1 MALMWNGLGALV
13 CLLLLAGAWQWWRG
27 IRLTPPLP
35 ALDALPA
42 TPARVSIVVAARD
55 EAAHVE
61 EAARSLL
68 AQRGVELEV
77 IIVDDRSTDGT
88 GPILDRLAGELPGLR
103 VLHIDALPA
112 GWLGKCHALH
122 RGSQLAT
129 GDWLLFADGDVQMA
143 PDLVARAVALAE
155 SRSAAHVALVP
166 RISDTTIAV
175 RPCLLQPVLSVYD
188 RAPAVNR
195 EPPSRRT
202 YVGVGAF
209 NLVRRSVYDAFGGHE
224 ALRLEVIDDL
234 KLGLLV
240 GRAGG
245 RTLLY
250 DATADMSVPYITSV
264 AHLFQ
269 VVEKNIFAVFRF
281 SLFLTAGASTLVV
294 AIWLGAILGPLIA
307 IATGAPV
314 WWAGPACLWALAP
327 AEAVAARRQGWS
339 PWWALVGPLTAPLA
353 AAAAMNSALRGWWR
367 GAIVWRGTA
376 YPLGELR
383 RRAVR

>member
-1 MALMWNGLGALV
+1 VAWIWNGLGGIV
-13 CLLLLAGAWQWWRG
+13 CLMLLVGAWRWWRG
-27 IRLTPPLP
+27 IRLTPRLP
-35 ALDALPA
+35 ALGGPPA

-55 EAAHVE
+55 EAAHIE
-61 EAARSLL
+61 HAARSLL
-68 AQRGVELEV
+68 SQRAVDLEV
-77 IIVDDRSTDGT
+77 IVIDDRSTDGT
-88 GPILDRLAGELPGLR
+88 GTILDRLAGELPGLR
-103 VLHIDALPA
+103 VLHIDALPP

-122 RGSQLAT
+122 HGSQIAT
-129 GDWLLFADGDVQMA
+129 GEWLLFADGDVHMA
-143 PDLVARAVALAE
+143 PDLVARAVALGEA
-155 SRSAAHVALVP
+155 RSAAHVALIP
-166 RISDTTIAV
+166 RISDTSIAV
-175 RPCLLQPVLSVYD
+175 RPCLLQPVLGVYE
-188 RAPAVNR
+188 RGPAVNR
-195 EPPSRRT
+195 EPPSKRT
-202 YVGVGAF
+202 FVGVGAF

-264 AHLFQ
+264 ARLFQ
-269 VVEKNIFAVFRF
+269 VVEKNIFALFRF
-281 SLFLTAGASTLVV
+281 SLLLTTGASLLVV
-294 AIWLGAILGPLIA
+294 AIWLGALAGPLIA

-314 WWAGPACLWALAP
+314 WWAGPVCLWALAP

-353 AAAAMNSALRGWWR
+353 AAAAMNSALWGWWR

-376 YPLGELR
+376 YPLRDLR
-383 RRAVR
+383 RGAVR